1 MRTCTLHEYKLLK
14 YLFRLWD
21 TIRYNLLRNKV
32 IYKKILIISQIK
44 FIKFNCDSNPQNKEC
59 RIPGWGGICNKCNWY
74 KYNNYCKCT
83 IVF

>member
-44 FIKFNCDSNPQNKEC
+44 FIQSTC
-59 RIPGWGGICNKCNWY
+59 RESLQDKKCKVPIPGGTCNQCDWRV
-74 KYNNYCKCT
+74 YNNYCKCT